1 MTQDLFF
8 TSLLIKSMH
17 LNVSFRR
24 DVVNEVTRFIDK
36 MKKDG
41 EKGSVGDIRVYRH
54 MCQFIND
61 EQDNHELT
69 KYQSASCLI
78 KSQNITFLKRR
89 LLLYSIHLYNPG
101 LY

>member
-61 EQDNHELT
+61 E
-69 KYQSASCLI
+69 
-78 KSQNITFLKRR
+78 
-89 LLLYSIHLYNPG
+89 
-101 LY
+101 